1 MNQSK
6 KEKNKMGH
14 MPVGRLMIGMSI
26 PAMFSMITH
35 ALYNIVNSIFVGM
48 IGESALAAV
57 TLIFPVQMLLISI
70 GVGTGIGLNS
80 LISRRL
86 GEQNII
92 EANMAA
98 NHGLLLAL
106 INWAIFATFGLLFS
120 QSFVEVFTD
129 NPVII
134 ADGTSYC
141 FIISVFSLFIM
152 IQIKAE
158 KILQA
163 TGNMVLPMICSLVG
177 TTVNIILDPILIFG
191 LLGAPE
197 LGVTGAAIATV
208 TAQFLAM
215 SVSLFFL
222 FFKKHEVKIDLHHFK
237 INWGVLKE
245 IYRVGFP
252 SIVMQAI
259 GSIMI
264 VGLNAILI
272 SFSEAAVAVLGVY
285 FRLQS
290 LIFMPTFGLTQGAMP
305 IFGYNYGARN
315 KKRLTEA
322 FKMALMT
329 AIIIMTIGMILFQ
342 LFPVQLLK
350 LFSASPEMLKIGVSA
365 LRMISTCFIF
375 AAIGI
380 VSSTLF
386 QAIGYGIFSLYV
398 SLLRQIILVLP
409 MAWVL
414 AHYAGVYYVWLAFP
428 LAELFALIASVSL
441 LRHVY
446 HKEIKNLGIS
456 NYN

>member
-1 MNQSK
+1 MNQPSK
-6 KEKNKMGH
+6 EMNKMGH
-14 MPVGRLMIGMSI
+14 MPVGKLMLGMSI

-35 ALYNIVNSIFVGM
+35 ALKKAAQEMPIINIVNSIFVGM
-48 IGESALAAV
+48 IGESALASV

-86 GEQNII
+86 GEQNIV

-106 INWAIFATFGLLFS
+106 INWVIFAVFGLLFS
-120 QSFVEVFTD
+120 RGFVELFTD

-177 TTVNIILDPILIFG
+177 TTANIILDPILIFG
-191 LLGAPE
+191 LFGAPE

-222 FFKKHEVKIDLHHFK
+222 FFKKHEIKINLHHFK
-237 INWGVLKE
+237 INWRVLKE

-259 GSIMI
+259 GSVMI

-290 LIFMPTFGLTQGAMP
+290 FIFMPIFGLTQGAMP
-305 IFGYNYGARN
+305 IFGYNFGAKN

-322 FKMALMT
+322 FKIALIT
-329 AIIIMTIGMILFQ
+329 ALNIMTIGMILFQ
-342 LFPVQLLK
+342 LFPVQI
-350 LFSASPEMLKIGVSA
+350 AYA
-365 LRMISTCFIF
+365 LQRF
-375 AAIGI
+375 A
-380 VSSTLF
+380 
-386 QAIGYGIFSLYV
+386 
-398 SLLRQIILVLP
+398 
-409 MAWVL
+409 
-414 AHYAGVYYVWLAFP
+414 
-428 LAELFALIASVSL
+428 
-441 LRHVY
+441 
-446 HKEIKNLGIS
+446 
-456 NYN
+456 